1 MGGQFTWSAIFTGY
15 LLRWGYFDQARR
27 CLQQALVTRPD
38 LVSIYD
44 GLARAYL
51 GLEQPDRALEIM
63 RRREAYASPLGV
75 ADCAPIQAK
84 GVLLITGSLP
94 LGESCPDELA
104 FTSS

>member
-1 MGGQFTWSAIFTGY
+1 MEWANLASDYGANRKPEHQGPVLC
-15 LLRWGYFDQARR
+15 LL
-27 CLQQALVTRPD
+27 AL
-38 LVSIYD
+38 SH

-75 ADCAPIQAK
+75 TGCAPIQAK

-94 LGESCPDELA
+94 LGESCPGELA
-104 FTSS
+104 FTLS